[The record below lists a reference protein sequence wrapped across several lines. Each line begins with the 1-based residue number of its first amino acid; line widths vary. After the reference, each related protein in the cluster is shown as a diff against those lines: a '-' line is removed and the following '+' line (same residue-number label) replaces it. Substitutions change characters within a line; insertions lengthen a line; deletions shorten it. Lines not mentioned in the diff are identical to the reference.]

1 MEEIKLRGRPR
12 KPRVGILSGDQVA
25 ALQTPQQI
33 AERDRK
39 DQDAARKREER
50 ARERVQREF
59 GFIETMEALW
69 AHNRELLTESE
80 SNLRVK
86 DHQTRDLWNWIELVL
101 EGSDISRDPD
111 GPSKAEGISAVNAHV
126 AEFGTC
132 NPEIA
137 LIEQFWKLP
146 LYENL
151 KGGTETF
158 AKFGLFI
165 SLPEI
170 RVMQLREMLQQ
181 PPQEPARQR
190 PSGETAPPSWRA
202 PVIR

>member
-1 MEEIKLRGRPR
+1 MGAQSRTSN
-12 KPRVGILSGDQVA
+12 RV
-25 ALQTPQQI
+25 
-33 AERDRK
+33 
-39 DQDAARKREER
+39 
-50 ARERVQREF
+50 RVE
-59 GFIETMEALW
+59 
-69 AHNRELLTESE
+69 
-80 SNLRVK
+80 RVK

-111 GPSKAEGISAVNAHV
+111 GPSKAEEISAVNAHV